1 VLRSVLV
8 LGCAL
13 LVPALVSTRA
23 AAPSITATWRSGDV
37 AVDGSLAE
45 WPGLERVDGGPAVA
59 AQNDGAALY
68 LAVATN
74 DVEVR
79 EQLAMGLVVW
89 LDSTG
94 RKAQTFGV
102 RLEGLTR
109 RPLPGATPDANAN
122 RPFDRDLAPNS
133 LDQFDLLGPA
143 KLQRRLIEHAA
154 DFGVA
159 LAVGVEDGTIVYE
172 LQIPLARTDG
182 TPHAVDA
189 TPGARIALGLETPAD
204 PQSAGRRNRLDDPM
218 NTNPWVNDPYGR
230 YGPYG
235 YGRYFPPPPPEP
247 GSSRQP
253 KEIVIKP
260 MKLMWTDLRLAPAPD

>member
-1 VLRSVLV
+1 VLL
-8 LGCAL
+8 LGCAV

-23 AAPSITATWRSGDV
+23 AAPSITATWRITDL
-37 AVDGSLAE
+37 AVDGSLAD
-45 WPGLERVDGGPAVA
+45 WPRLERIDNGPAVA
-59 AQNDGAALY
+59 AQNDGSALY
-68 LAVATN
+68 LAIATN

-89 LDSTG
+89 LDGTA

-102 RLEGLTR
+102 RVEGLTR
-109 RPLPGATPDANAN
+109 RPLPGATPDAGAN
-122 RPFDRDLAPNS
+122 RPFDRDLALNT

-143 KLQRRLIEHAA
+143 RLQRRLIDNPA
-154 DFGVA
+154 DVGVA

-172 LQIPLARTDG
+172 LQIPLGKTDG
-182 TPHAVDA
+182 TPHAVGA
-189 TPGARIALGLETPAD
+189 KPGATIALGLETPAD

-247 GSSRQP
+247 GGSRRP
-253 KEIVIKP
+253 KDVEIKP
-260 MKLMWTDLRLAPAPD
+260 LKLMWTDLRLAAEPD